1 MLMIEKNY
9 KFGITLQNLMVIL
22 NNLKYAKS
30 FLFVVD
36 KKQKVLVLEP
46 KKEVGES
53 GDQNVG
59 TL

>member
-1 MLMIEKNY
+1 
-9 KFGITLQNLMVIL
+9 MVIL
-22 NNLKYAKS
+22 NNLKYAKI